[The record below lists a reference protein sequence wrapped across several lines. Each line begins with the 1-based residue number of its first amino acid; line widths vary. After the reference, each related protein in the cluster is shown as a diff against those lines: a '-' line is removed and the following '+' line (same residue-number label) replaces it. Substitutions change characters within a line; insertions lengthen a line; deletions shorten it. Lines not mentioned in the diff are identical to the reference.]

1 MLSDQEI
8 LASGLLHRSLEKAPQ
23 TVVKAEGLY
32 LYMQDGK
39 PVLDACGG
47 AAVVSV
53 GHGNKEVIELVKNQ
67 LCTVPYVSASGYTTP
82 VAEEFSNS
90 LLKNYKDR
98 VSKVYFCNSGS
109 EANEGAIELALQ
121 YFFEQGKTSKTHFIS
136 RDISYHGNCLG
147 SLSLSGFIARR
158 RPFEQLLNSENF
170 HKVSPANE
178 YRFKSESETTQDY
191 VDRLAYEFEQK
202 VLETGPDN
210 VAAFVAET
218 VVGAAAG
225 CVTAPE
231 GYFIKIKQICDKYDI
246 LLILDE
252 IMCGSGRTGTFF
264 SWEQEGVVPDIT
276 TCGKAIASGY
286 SPLSAIFF
294 TEKIFNVLKNGSSN
308 FNSRH
313 TFQSYPLSCA
323 AGLAVKRIVD
333 REALLE
339 NVKEMGIYL
348 KEQLLDKLSAC
359 KCVGDIRGRGLF
371 IGIELVENK
380 STKQPFSPEEHVDL
394 QIQEAIWQKRV
405 AVYLGMAQPMEFL
418 EIMY

>member
-1 MLSDQEI
+1 M
-8 LASGLLHRSLEKAPQ
+8 
-23 TVVKAEGLY
+23 
-32 LYMQDGK
+32 
-39 PVLDACGG
+39 
-47 AAVVSV
+47 
-53 GHGNKEVIELVKNQ
+53 
-67 LCTVPYVSASGYTTP
+67 
-82 VAEEFSNS
+82 
-90 LLKNYKDR
+90 
-98 VSKVYFCNSGS
+98 
-109 EANEGAIELALQ
+109 
-121 YFFEQGKTSKTHFIS
+121 
-136 RDISYHGNCLG
+136 
-147 SLSLSGFIARR
+147 
-158 RPFEQLLNSENF
+158 NSENF

-405 AVYLGMAQPMEFL
+405 AVYPGHGTANGISGDHVLIAPPFNVTKA
-418 EIMY
+418 EIDIIIRTVAEVLINYNL

>member
-147 SLSLSGFIARR
+147 SL
-158 RPFEQLLNSENF
+158 
-170 HKVSPANE
+170 
-178 YRFKSESETTQDY
+178 
-191 VDRLAYEFEQK
+191 
-202 VLETGPDN
+202 
-210 VAAFVAET
+210 
-218 VVGAAAG
+218 
-225 CVTAPE
+225 
-231 GYFIKIKQICDKYDI
+231 
-246 LLILDE
+246 
-252 IMCGSGRTGTFF
+252 
-264 SWEQEGVVPDIT
+264 
-276 TCGKAIASGY
+276 
-286 SPLSAIFF
+286 
-294 TEKIFNVLKNGSSN
+294 
-308 FNSRH
+308 
-313 TFQSYPLSCA
+313 
-323 AGLAVKRIVD
+323 
-333 REALLE
+333 
-339 NVKEMGIYL
+339 
-348 KEQLLDKLSAC
+348 
-359 KCVGDIRGRGLF
+359 
-371 IGIELVENK
+371 
-380 STKQPFSPEEHVDL
+380 
-394 QIQEAIWQKRV
+394 
-405 AVYLGMAQPMEFL
+405 
-418 EIMY
+418 